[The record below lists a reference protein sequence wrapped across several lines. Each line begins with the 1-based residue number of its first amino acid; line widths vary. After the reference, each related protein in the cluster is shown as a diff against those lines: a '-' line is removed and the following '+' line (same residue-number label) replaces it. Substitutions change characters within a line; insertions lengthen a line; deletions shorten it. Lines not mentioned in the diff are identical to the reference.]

1 VSRQEEKRSKAE
13 ALRAFLTPYRHNRH
27 RLLFNELRKQDTSHM
42 HNPAQLNKLTV
53 AIVATS
59 GYAADPDAVGRATAQ
74 LVSRGCRVK
83 NFYDAERKHQR
94 FGGTDAHRLQQ
105 LHLAAADPD
114 VDIVLALRGG
124 YGLSRLLPEL
134 DCERLAASGKLF
146 VGHSDFTA
154 LHMALLAQGGA
165 VSFAGP
171 MICDDFS
178 REEPSAFTLDHFW
191 TCITQPEYTIDFIA
205 PDNAALDVSG
215 ILWGGNL
222 TMLTHL
228 VGTPYLPRID
238 DGILFIEDV
247 NEHPYRVERMLL
259 QLSYAGLLRQKAI
272 VLGDFSAYRLY
283 DYDNGYDFD
292 NMLAYL
298 RSKLDI
304 PILTGLPF
312 GHIRDKATLAVGSQ
326 ARLQSDG
333 VATRLTMSGYPTLA
347 GKV

>member
-1 VSRQEEKRSKAE
+1 
-13 ALRAFLTPYRHNRH
+13 
-27 RLLFNELRKQDTSHM
+27 M
-42 HNPAQLNKLTV
+42 HNPAQVPNITI
-53 AIVATS
+53 AIVAAS
-59 GYAADPDAVGRATAQ
+59 GYAADPDAVPRATAQ
-74 LVSRGCRVK
+74 LESRGCRVK
-83 NFYDAERKHQR
+83 TFYDAERKHQR

-105 LHLAAADPD
+105 LHAAATDPEVD
-114 VDIVLALRGG
+114 VVIALRGG
-124 YGLSRLLPEL
+124 YGLSRLLPAL

-178 REEPSAFTLDHFW
+178 RADPSALTLDSFW
-191 TCITQPEYTIDFIA
+191 KCITQSECTVDLVA
-205 PDNAALDVSG
+205 TDNPVLDVSG

-272 VLGDFSAYRLY
+272 VLGDFSAYRLF

-292 NMLAYL
+292 SMVAYL
-298 RSKLDI
+298 RSTLGI

-312 GHIRDKATLAVGSQ
+312 GHIRDKVTLAVGSQ

-333 VATRLTMSGYPTLA
+333 HAARLTMSGYPTLP
-347 GKV
+347 GKS

>member
-1 VSRQEEKRSKAE
+1 
-13 ALRAFLTPYRHNRH
+13 
-27 RLLFNELRKQDTSHM
+27 M
-42 HNPAQLNKLTV
+42 HNPKQVTDITI
-53 AIVATS
+53 AIVAAS
-59 GYAADPDAVGRATAQ
+59 GYAADPDAVARATTQ
-74 LVSRGCRVK
+74 LESRGCRVK
-83 NFYDAERKHQR
+83 NFYDAERKHLR
-94 FGGTDAHRLQQ
+94 FGGTDALRLQQ
-105 LHLAAADPD
+105 LHAAAADPEVD
-114 VDIVLALRGG
+114 VVMALRGG
-124 YGLSRLLPEL
+124 YGLSRLLPAL
-134 DCERLAASGKLF
+134 DCEQLAASGKLF

-178 REEPSAFTLDHFW
+178 RADPSALTLDSFW
-191 TCITQPEYTIDFIA
+191 KCITQPECAIDLVA
-205 PDNAALDVSG
+205 PDNPVLDVSG

-228 VGTPYLPRID
+228 VGTPYLPRIE

-247 NEHPYRVERMLL
+247 NEHPYRIERMLL
-259 QLSYAGLLRQKAI
+259 QLSYAGLLRQQAI

-292 NMLAYL
+292 NMVTYL
-298 RSKLDI
+298 RSTLGI

-312 GHIRDKATLAVGSQ
+312 GHIRDKVTLAVGSQ

-333 VATRLTMSGYPTLA
+333 RATRLTMSGYPMLA
-347 GKV
+347 NIT